1 MFSDRRSPSTKTND
15 RGCEEKKNEEID
27 FQPGRRN
34 HPDMSTN
41 EIQKTRER
49 HPNQHSAHDRSR
61 SLFELRKKRHTPQT
75 MPNRDA
81 LQKLCYTETNH
92 LKPKP
97 ECRAAM
103 INTLILDEMMDIDEA
118 EDYCDKLLR
127 ELNLWN
133 EPTLEKLLRDDPEE
147 ANTTNTP

>member
-1 MFSDRRSPSTKTND
+1 
-15 RGCEEKKNEEID
+15 
-27 FQPGRRN
+27 
-34 HPDMSTN
+34 
-41 EIQKTRER
+41 
-49 HPNQHSAHDRSR
+49 
-61 SLFELRKKRHTPQT
+61 

-81 LQKLCYTETNH
+81 LQKLCYTEANH

-133 EPTLEKLLRDDPEE
+133 EPTLEELLRDDPEE
-147 ANTTNTP
+147 ANPTNTP